1 MINTKNINNKDMG
14 LTPAQRK
21 QKVAKLKEEHQDY
34 FDIHSN
40 NNVLYIPKMAYRP
53 SGKDDLHVSFFPS
66 ELEKEEDIYTEFVSI
81 DYDSEDPKRT
91 LYLCKYNPHW
101 KEEYELIT
109 SNSGFQRHLIPVSE
123 LKVVNDVTDRTP
135 LPLNSGD
142 PEVEQKAFED
152 EPQLHLFDIA
162 DPDAT
167 PSSDI
172 VNKLDEI
179 NQSLITLTKVINKLI
194 K

>member
-66 ELEKEEDIYTEFVSI
+66 ELEKEEDVYTEFVSI

-91 LYLCKYNPHW
+91 LYLHKYNPHW

-123 LKVVNDVTDRTP
+123 LKVINDVTGRGFDKQTA
-135 LPLNSGD
+135 LEEGLD
-142 PEVEQKAFED
+142 HKD

-167 PSSDI
+167 PSSGI

>member
-21 QKVAKLKEEHQDY
+21 EKVAKLREEHQEY
-34 FDIHSN
+34 FNTSN
-40 NNVLYIPKMAYRP
+40 LKNALYIPKMAYRP

-66 ELEKEEDIYTEFVSI
+66 ELEKETDIYTEFVSI

-123 LKVVNDVTDRTP
+123 LKVINDVTSRGPDKQTTI
-135 LPLNSGD
+135 
-142 PEVEQKAFED
+142 EED
-152 EPQLHLFDIA
+152 LDNKDKPQLHLFDIA